1 MAASNIVQIIIQA
14 MDSASNV
21 FKTIGDNSGR
31 MGDSVSAA
39 MDKSTKDIAKAQTA
53 VIGLKDN
60 LISSVG
66 SIKGLIAN
74 FGMVGIG
81 ASIVSAAQSW
91 SDAVFNLRRVIGGT
105 AEDASK
111 LLAIGKYAG
120 VGIEE
125 ADGYFA
131 KFGKAVSAAKDQMQ
145 KAAAEGKR
153 SDDIFSRLGLS
164 FEQLNNKIVSDVF
177 TLVAEKMRNMAD
189 GADKDRV
196 AMELFGETGL
206 KVAGMLSLSKK
217 EIEAIT
223 EKARESGLIVSNET
237 VEGWRKLSREMKS
250 VIGIGT
256 TLSIQIG
263 NSLLPVLQDK
273 VSTLKA
279 ISDGYRT
286 LSPPMQRAIGLT
298 VIATGEFS
306 AYLIGAKAIAAFAPA
321 FGASLL
327 GPWGVAIAAIGL
339 AIKGAMDYFNLQN
352 KVASY
357 NPKAVVKKINGQYYK
372 EVESE
377 SAPNFFGMTFKG
389 TRLQPLSDAELE
401 EQKKYELD
409 PAQYNAQKLLDDL
422 EKLKEQ
428 PTTLAAPYIDNS
440 AAVQAAE
447 MAAEKLERANAQAE
461 QLMTDLERRIAEN
474 SGTAYETGLAK
485 ITAEVTRMQNQVAQI
500 ADAGGN
506 TSGLADKIAQYQE
519 KAAGKVREVW
529 QQAWTDIKNQT
540 ALIGAQLISDKQ
552 AQADIEYQIELDKIA
567 KEKTARLQ
575 AIAVDGNDQEAKTAV
590 DNWAKGQQS
599 LAAQKRDTA
608 KTDAKLKEYQ
618 DALTYNSLLI
628 NLEGKTRE
636 QADALRQKDLAAEI
650 AYLQQKLQETNLNA
664 EQRLTLQK
672 SLNDAM
678 NQQYELDA
686 MNYDTAFST
695 AFRNIQNRQTNYAQ
709 TVEQT
714 WDQVYAS
721 AQDNLNKM
729 ALEGQSATQTLEN
742 FFKDMVESIE
752 KMFLKMWADKY
763 IMGPLQQLFGQL
775 LGVPTTG
782 TSSASGAGSPNQLS
796 SIPSR
801 AEASPIQAFAA
812 GGNNPGGWSLVGE
825 EGPEL
830 AYFGNPAHIYTASQT
845 QSILNQNAAVP
856 VIPNVN
862 VTVINKTGQ
871 NVQVSQQA
879 SYDPATQSMLVQ
891 MVIDGVQN
899 NVAGSR
905 DFFFG
910 RG

>member
-60 LISSVG
+60 LISSIG

-74 FGMVGIG
+74 LGMIGIG
-81 ASIVSAAQSW
+81 SSIVAAAQSW
-91 SDAVFNLRRVIGGT
+91 SEAVYNLRRAIGGT

-120 VGIEE
+120 VGTEE
-125 ADGYFA
+125 AAGYFA
-131 KFGKAVSAAKDQMQ
+131 KFGKAISASRDEMQ

-153 SDDIFSRLGLS
+153 SNDMFSRIGLS
-164 FEQLNNKIVSDVF
+164 FDQINNKNVGDVF
-177 TLVAEKMRNMAD
+177 TLVADKMRNMAD
-189 GADKDRV
+189 GADKNRV
-196 AMELFGETGL
+196 AMQLFGGSSSRLAE
-206 KVAGMLSLSKK
+206 MLNLSK
-217 EIEAIT
+217 EQLEAVT
-223 EKARESGLIVSNET
+223 EAARESGFILNDET
-237 VEGWRKLSREMKS
+237 AEGWHKLTLEMKHAMS
-250 VIGIGT
+250 IGT
-256 TLSIQIG
+256 GLAVQIG
-263 NSLLPVLQDK
+263 NSMLPVLRDK

-279 ISDGYRT
+279 IGDGYRT
-286 LSPPMQRAIGLT
+286 LSPEIQRAIGLT
-298 VIATGEFS
+298 LIATGEFG

-339 AIKGAMDYFNLQN
+339 AIKAAMDYFSLQN

-357 NPKAVVKKINGQYYK
+357 DPKAVVRKIKGHYYK

-377 SAPNFFGMTFKG
+377 TPPNLLGMTFKG

-401 EQKKYELD
+401 EQKKFELD
-409 PAQYNAQKLLDDL
+409 PAKYSTQKLLDDL
-422 EKLKEQ
+422 EKLKE
-428 PTTLAAPYIDNS
+428 PSTILAPPYIDTS
-440 AAVQAAE
+440 AAARTAE
-447 MAAEKLERANAQAE
+447 REAEKLERANAQAR
-461 QLMTDLERRIAEN
+461 LLIADLERRITDT
-474 SGTAYETGLAK
+474 SGSVYESGMAK
-485 ITAEVTRMQNQVAQI
+485 ITAEVTKMQNQVTQI
-500 ADAGGN
+500 GNAGGD
-506 TSGLADKIAQYQE
+506 TSGLADKIAQYQQV
-519 KAAGKVREVW
+519 AADKVRETW

-540 ALIGAQLISDKQ
+540 ALIGAQLIDDRA

-567 KEKTARLQ
+567 KEKETRLK
-575 AIAVDGNDQEAKTAV
+575 AIAVDNNDQGAKTAV
-590 DNWAKGQQS
+590 DEWAKGQQNF
-599 LAAQKRDTA
+599 AAQKRDTNQI
-608 KTDAKLKEYQ
+608 DAKLKEYR
-618 DALTYNSLLI
+618 DALTYNTLLI
-628 NLEGKTRE
+628 NLEGKTRQE
-636 QADALRQKDLAAEI
+636 VDALRQKDLAAEI
-650 AYLQQKLQETNLNA
+650 AYLQQKLKETSLNA
-664 EQRLTLQK
+664 EQRLALQK

-686 MNYDTAFST
+686 MNYDTAFSA
-695 AFRNIQNRQTNYAQ
+695 AFRNIQNRQINYAQ
-709 TVEQT
+709 TVEQS

-721 AQDNLNKM
+721 AQDNLSKM
-729 ALEGQSATQTLEN
+729 ALEGQSATKALEN

-752 KMFLKMWADKY
+752 NMFLKMWADKY
-763 IMGPLQQLFGQL
+763 IMGPLQQLFGQI
-775 LGVPTTG
+775 LGVPTAG
-782 TSSASGAGSPNQLS
+782 TPSASAAGSTKQLS
-796 SIPSR
+796 SIPSS
-801 AEASPIQAFAA
+801 AEVSPIQTFAA
-812 GGNNPGGWSLVGE
+812 GGYNPGGWSLVGE

-830 AYFGNPAHIYTASQT
+830 AYFGNPAHIYTANQT
-845 QSILNQNAAVP
+845 QALLNQSAAAP
-856 VIPNVN
+856 VIPKVN

-871 NVQVSQQA
+871 QVQVSQQA
-879 SYDPATQSMLVQ
+879 SYDPATQSTLVQ

>member
-14 MDSASNV
+14 MDSASTV
-21 FKTIGDNSGR
+21 FKSIGDNSGR
-31 MGDSVSAA
+31 MGDSVSTA
-39 MDKSTKDIAKAQTA
+39 MDKSTKDIAKAQAA

-60 LISSVG
+60 MISSIG

-120 VGIEE
+120 VGIDE
-125 ADGYFA
+125 AAGYFA
-131 KFGKAVSAAKDQMQ
+131 KLGKAISAAKDQMQ

-153 SDDIFSRLGLS
+153 SDDMFSRLGLS
-164 FEQLNNKIVSDVF
+164 FEQVNNKNVSEVF

-206 KVAGMLSLSKK
+206 KVAGMLSMSRQ
-217 EIEAIT
+217 EIEAVT
-223 EKARESGLIVSNET
+223 EKARESGLIVGNET
-237 VEGWRKLSREMKS
+237 VDGWRKLTREMKS

-256 TLSIQIG
+256 TLAIQIG
-263 NSLLPVLQDK
+263 NSLLPVLQEK

-279 ISDGYRT
+279 ISDRYRV
-286 LSPPMQRAIGLT
+286 LSPEMQRAIGLT
-298 VIATGEFS
+298 IIATGEFS

-339 AIKGAMDYFNLQN
+339 AIKGAMDYFSLQN

-377 SAPNFFGMTFKG
+377 SPSNFFGMTFKG
-389 TRLQPLSDAELE
+389 TRLQPLSDGELE

-422 EKLKEQ
+422 NKLKEQ
-428 PTTLAAPYIDNS
+428 PTVLAPPYIDTS
-440 AAVQAAE
+440 AAAQAAE
-447 MAAEKLERANAQAE
+447 LAAEKLERANSQGQ

-474 SGTAYETGLAK
+474 SGTTYDTGMAK

-500 ADAGGN
+500 ASAGGD
-506 TSGLADKIAQYQE
+506 TSGLAEKITLYQE
-519 KAAGKVREVW
+519 KAACKVREVW

-540 ALIGAQLISDKQ
+540 ALIGAQLINDKQ

-567 KEKTARLQ
+567 REKEARLK
-575 AIAVDGNDQEAKTAV
+575 AIAVDDNDQEAKTEVEA
-590 DNWAKGQQS
+590 WTKGQQN
-599 LAAQKRDTA
+599 LALQKRDTA

-628 NLEGKTRE
+628 NLEGKTRQ
-636 QADALRQKDLAAEI
+636 QADALRQEDLAAEI
-650 AYLQQKLQETNLNA
+650 AYLQQKLQETTLNT
-664 EQRLTLQK
+664 EQRLALQK

-686 MNYDTAFST
+686 MNYDTAFSA
-695 AFRNIQNRQTNYAQ
+695 AFRNIENRQTNYAQ
-709 TVEQT
+709 TIDQT

-729 ALEGQSATQTLEN
+729 AFEGESATKALEN

-763 IMGPLQQLFGQL
+763 IMGPLQQLFGQI
-775 LGVPTTG
+775 LGVPTAG
-782 TSSASGAGSPNQLS
+782 TPSASAAGSSKQLS
-796 SIPSR
+796 FIPGK
-801 AEASPIQAFAA
+801 AEVDPIQTFAA
-812 GGNNPGGWSLVGE
+812 GGYNPGGWSIVGE

-845 QSILNQNAAVP
+845 QALLNQSAAVP
-856 VIPNVN
+856 AIPNVN

-871 NVQVSQQA
+871 QVQVSQQA

>member
-14 MDSASNV
+14 MDSASSV

-31 MGDSVSAA
+31 MGDSVSTA
-39 MDKSTKDIAKAQTA
+39 MDKSTKDIAKAQAA

-60 LISSVG
+60 MISSIG

-81 ASIVSAAQSW
+81 ASVVSAAQSW

-120 VGIEE
+120 VSIDE
-125 ADGYFA
+125 AAGYFA
-131 KFGKAVSAAKDQMQ
+131 KLGKAVSAAKDQMQ

-153 SDDIFSRLGLS
+153 SDDMFSRLGLS
-164 FEQLNNKIVSDVF
+164 FDQINNKNVSEVF
-177 TLVAEKMRNMAD
+177 TLVADKMRNMAD

-206 KVAGMLSLSKK
+206 KVAGMLSMSRQ
-217 EIEAIT
+217 EIEAVT
-223 EKARESGLIVSNET
+223 EKARESDLIVSNET
-237 VEGWRKLSREMKS
+237 VDGWRKLTREMKS

-256 TLSIQIG
+256 TLAVQIG

-279 ISDGYRT
+279 ISDRYRV
-286 LSPPMQRAIGLT
+286 LSPEMQRAIGLT

-306 AYLIGAKAIAAFAPA
+306 AYLIGAKAIAAFAPT

-339 AIKGAMDYFNLQN
+339 AIKGAMDYFSLQN

-357 NPKAVVKKINGQYYK
+357 NPKAVVKRINGQYYK

-377 SAPNFFGMTFKG
+377 SPPNFFGMTFKG

-422 EKLKEQ
+422 NKMKEQ
-428 PTTLAAPYIDNS
+428 PTVLAPPYIDTS
-440 AAVQAAE
+440 AATQAAE
-447 MAAEKLERANAQAE
+447 LAAEKLERANAQA
-461 QLMTDLERRIAEN
+461 QQVMTDLERRIAEN
-474 SGTAYETGLAK
+474 SGTTYETGMAK

-500 ADAGGN
+500 ASAGGD
-506 TSGLADKIAQYQE
+506 TSGLAEKITLYQE
-519 KAAGKVREVW
+519 KAAGKVRKVW

-540 ALIGAQLISDKQ
+540 ALIGAQLINDKQ

-567 KEKTARLQ
+567 REKEAHLK
-575 AIAVDGNDQEAKTAV
+575 AIAVDDNDQEAKAEV
-590 DNWAKGQQS
+590 EAWAKGQQN
-599 LAAQKRDTA
+599 LALQKRDTA

-618 DALTYNSLLI
+618 DAQTYNSLLI
-628 NLEGKTRE
+628 NLEGKTRQ
-636 QADALRQKDLAAEI
+636 QADALRQEDLAAEI
-650 AYLQQKLQETNLNA
+650 AYLQQKLQETTLNT
-664 EQRLTLQK
+664 EQRLDLQK

-686 MNYDTAFST
+686 MNYNTAFSA
-695 AFRNIQNRQTNYAQ
+695 AFRNIENRQTNYAQ
-709 TVEQT
+709 TIEQT

-729 ALEGQSATQTLEN
+729 AFEGESATKALEN

-763 IMGPLQQLFGQL
+763 IMGPLQQLFGQI
-775 LGVPTTG
+775 LGVPTAG
-782 TSSASGAGSPNQLS
+782 TPSASAGGSSKQLS
-796 SIPSR
+796 SIPSK
-801 AEASPIQAFAA
+801 AEVDPIQTFAA
-812 GGNNPGGWSLVGE
+812 GGYNPGGWSIVGE

-830 AYFGNPAHIYTASQT
+830 AYFGNPAHIYTANQT
-845 QSILNQNAAVP
+845 QALLSASAAAP
-856 VIPNVN
+856 AIPKVN

-871 NVQVSQQA
+871 QVQVSQQA

>member
-14 MDSASNV
+14 MDSASSV

-31 MGDSVSAA
+31 MGDSVSTA

-60 LISSVG
+60 MISSIG

-91 SDAVFNLRRVIGGT
+91 SDAVFDLRRVIGGT

-120 VGIEE
+120 VGIDE
-125 ADGYFA
+125 AAGYFA
-131 KFGKAVSAAKDQMQ
+131 KLGKAVSAAKDQMQ

-153 SDDIFSRLGLS
+153 SDDMFSRLGLA
-164 FEQLNNKIVSDVF
+164 FDQINNKNVSEVF
-177 TLVAEKMRNMAD
+177 TLAADKMRNMAD

-196 AMELFGETGL
+196 AMELFGESGL
-206 KVAGMLSLSKK
+206 KVAGMLNLSKQ

-223 EKARESGLIVSNET
+223 EKARESGLIVGNET
-237 VEGWRKLSREMKS
+237 VEGWRKLTREMKS

-256 TLSIQIG
+256 TLAIQIG

-279 ISDGYRT
+279 ISDRYRV
-286 LSPPMQRAIGLT
+286 LSPEMQRAIGLT

-339 AIKGAMDYFNLQN
+339 AIKGAMDYFSLQN

-357 NPKAVVKKINGQYYK
+357 NPKAVVKKIKGQYYK

-377 SAPNFFGMTFKG
+377 TPPNLLGMTFKG

-401 EQKKYELD
+401 EQKKFELD
-409 PAQYNAQKLLDDL
+409 PAQYNTQKLLDDL
-422 EKLKEQ
+422 NKLKEQ
-428 PTTLAAPYIDNS
+428 PTVLAPPYIDNS

-447 MAAEKLERANAQAE
+447 MAAEKIERANAQAE

-474 SGTAYETGLAK
+474 SGTSYETGMAK

-500 ADAGGN
+500 ASAGGD
-506 TSGLADKIAQYQE
+506 TSGLADKITQYQE
-519 KAAGKVREVW
+519 KAADKVREVW

-540 ALIGAQLISDKQ
+540 ALIGAQISGDKA
-552 AQADIEYQIELDKIA
+552 AQAEVEYQIELDKIA
-567 KEKTARLQ
+567 REKDARLK
-575 AIAVDGNDQEAKTAV
+575 AIAVDGNDQGAKTSV
-590 DNWAKGQQS
+590 DEWAKGQQN

-618 DALTYNSLLI
+618 DALTYNSLLM
-628 NLEGKTRE
+628 NLEGKTRQE
-636 QADALRQKDLAAEI
+636 VDALRQQDLAAEI
-650 AYLQQKLQETNLNA
+650 AYLQQKLQETTLNA
-664 EQRLTLQK
+664 EQRLALQK
-672 SLNDAM
+672 NLSDAM

-709 TVEQT
+709 IVEQT

-729 ALEGQSATQTLEN
+729 ALEGESATKALEN

-763 IMGPLQQLFGQL
+763 IMGPLQQLFGQI
-775 LGVPTTG
+775 LGVTTTG
-782 TSSASGAGSPNQLS
+782 APSVSGAGSPKQLGY
-796 SIPSR
+796 IPSQ
-801 AEASPIQAFAA
+801 AEADPIQTFAA
-812 GGNNPGGWSLVGE
+812 GGYNPGGWSIVGE

-830 AYFGNPAHIYTASQT
+830 AYFGNPAHIYTANQT
-845 QSILNQNAAVP
+845 QAMLTPSAASAV
-856 VIPNVN
+856 PNVN